1 MSVLGKPVVRAAVY
15 TRKSSD
21 EGLDQ
26 EFNSLD
32 AQHEACS
39 AYIASQRHEGWKLIK
54 RRFDDGGISG
64 GTLERPALKALLA
77 DVDQGLVDMIVVY
90 KIDRLTRSLS
100 DFAKL
105 IDRLEAQGCSFV
117 SVTQSFNTSSSM
129 GRLTLNVLL
138 SFAQF
143 EREVTAERIR
153 DKIAAS
159 KKKGMWMGGMVP
171 WGYKVHSDPKVQS
184 LEICEQKSSDIQIVF
199 DLYEQLGCL
208 SKVKRSVDT
217 LWPERNWS
225 RGRIHNI
232 LINPIYIGKIKHKTE
247 VYEGL
252 HEAIIDR
259 DQFDRVQ
266 AQLQAKSVIK
276 RGKHPS
282 RGPSAYL
289 IGKVFDETG
298 DRLTPSK
305 SKKSSGRVIR
315 YYYSNRLIS
324 GGADPTG
331 WRLRADMLEQLLSE
345 IVGTR
350 LSEALS
356 QFRLA
361 PQIKPHE
368 LVTAKTQL
376 EKLETKAM
384 LDLITRVDLSETE
397 ASLQL
402 DVEKVAALIQ
412 LDRKKLDLEY
422 LQIKEPVVLRK
433 RTNGS
438 KLTWVGYKSEPN
450 HALIRAIVTAQAW
463 VDEIKA
469 GRSMS
474 DIMQAHKIPEGMIW
488 KRIRLAFLSPKLLH
502 AIVGG
507 TTNRDLS
514 IKMLTKHD
522 LPVEWSE
529 QETLFLG

>member
-1 MSVLGKPVVRAAVY
+1 
-15 TRKSSD
+15 
-21 EGLDQ
+21 
-26 EFNSLD
+26 
-32 AQHEACS
+32 
-39 AYIASQRHEGWKLIK
+39 
-54 RRFDDGGISG
+54 
-64 GTLERPALKALLA
+64 
-77 DVDQGLVDMIVVY
+77 
-90 KIDRLTRSLS
+90 
-100 DFAKL
+100 
-105 IDRLEAQGCSFV
+105 
-117 SVTQSFNTSSSM
+117 M

-159 KKKGMWMGGMVP
+159 KKKGMWMGGVVP

-184 LEICEQKSSDIQIVF
+184 LEICEQKSSDIQIVL

-208 SKVKRSVDT
+208 SKVKHSVDT

-247 VYEGL
+247 AYQGL
-252 HEAIIDR
+252 HEAIIDQ

-289 IGKVFDETG
+289 VGKVFDETG

-305 SKKSSGRVIR
+305 SKKSSRRVMR

-350 LSEALS
+350 LSDALS

-368 LVTAKTQL
+368 LNGAIDRLAFLDTK
-376 EKLETKAM
+376 ET
-384 LDLITRVDLSETE
+384 LDLITRVELSETK
-397 ASLQL
+397 ASIQV
-402 DVEKVAALIQ
+402 DAEKVAALVK
-412 LDRKKLDLEY
+412 LNTNKLDLNCLRVE
-422 LQIKEPVVLRK
+422 EPIVLRK
-433 RTNGS
+433 RTNGT
-438 KLTWVGYKSEPN
+438 KLTWVGYKGEPN
-450 HALIRAIVTAQAW
+450 HSLIRAIVTAQAW
-463 VDEIKA
+463 VEQIKA
-469 GRSMS
+469 GQSIS
-474 DIMQAHKIPEGMIW
+474 GIIQAHNIPEGMIW
-488 KRIRLAFLSPKLLH
+488 KRIRLAFLSPKILR
-502 AIVGG
+502 AILDGK
-507 TTNRDLS
+507 TNRDLT
-514 IKMLTKHD
+514 IKMLTRHN
-522 LPVEWSE
+522 LPLEWSE
-529 QETLFLG
+529 QESLFLG

>member
-1 MSVLGKPVVRAAVY
+1 LS
-15 TRKSSD
+15 
-21 EGLDQ
+21 
-26 EFNSLD
+26 
-32 AQHEACS
+32 
-39 AYIASQRHEGWKLIK
+39 
-54 RRFDDGGISG
+54 
-64 GTLERPALKALLA
+64 LLA
-77 DVDQGLVDMIVVY
+77 DVESGLIDMIVVY

-105 IDRLEAQGCSFV
+105 IDCLEAKGCSFV

-171 WGYKVHSDPKVQS
+171 WGYKVHSDPKIQS
-184 LEICEQKSSDIQIVF
+184 LEICEERSSDIWHVY

-208 SKVKRSVDT
+208 SKVKRAVDK
-217 LWPERNWS
+217 LWPDRNWS

-232 LINPIYIGKIKHKTE
+232 LINPIYIGKIRHKRD

-252 HEAIIDR
+252 HASIINQK
-259 DQFDRVQ
+259 QFDRVQ
-266 AQLQAKSVIK
+266 EQLQKRSVIK

-289 IGKVFDETG
+289 VGKVYDETG
-298 DRLTPSK
+298 DRLTPSR

-324 GGADPTG
+324 SGADPTG

-345 IVGTR
+345 IVGQR
-350 LSEALS
+350 LNEALT

-361 PQIKPHE
+361 PQMKPHA
-368 LVTAKTQL
+368 LVEAKNRLEQL
-376 EKLETKAM
+376 DIKST
-384 LDLITRVDLSETE
+384 LDLITRVDLCETK
-397 ASLQL
+397 ASIQL

-412 LDRKKLDLEY
+412 VDPNKLDLEF
-422 LQIKEPVVLRK
+422 LRVEEPVILRK
-433 RTNGS
+433 RTNGT
-438 KLTWVGYKSEPN
+438 KLTWVGYKGEPN

-463 VDEIKA
+463 VEQIKA
-469 GRSMS
+469 GQSVS
-474 DIMQAHKIPEGMIW
+474 DIMQAHNIPEGMIW
-488 KRIRLAFLSPKLLH
+488 KRIRLAFLSPKILQ
-502 AIVGG
+502 AIVDG
-507 TTNRDLS
+507 TTNRDLT
-514 IKMLTKHD
+514 IKMLTRHD
-522 LPVEWSE
+522 LPLDWSE
-529 QETLFLG
+529 QQALFLG